1 MKSNFK
7 SLKMARKIS
16 KKVFIQNIWICGFNP
31 DLQKIIGWTV
41 WSNDKEMVNYI
52 CEDSTSGI
60 IEYQKV
66 QNIYRIEPDFGK
78 EKFLSQISSK
88 ERNANTKALKDLLT
102 ELKIKFNKN

>member
-1 MKSNFK
+1 MEKKN
-7 SLKMARKIS
+7 S
-16 KKVFIQNIWICGFNP
+16 KKVFIQNIWICGFKPN
-31 DLQKIIGWTV
+31 LQKIIGWTV

-52 CEDSTSGI
+52 CEDGTSGI

-102 ELKIKFNKN
+102 ELKIDFNKN